1 MSPNLP
7 SDTPK
12 PPSSTSPDPARIPSN
27 LPDLQELPNLPELQE
42 LREPSKPSGR
52 AASGGGWR
60 RSLVRLI
67 GALALPVALL
77 GLAGCDY
84 FAEKKLVPGVHT
96 EADGWRGAL
105 VDYGHTAV
113 WALLAVAL
121 GIAALTGGWHRI
133 CGILASFALAL
144 YVLFLMAVL
153 LGS

>member
-1 MSPNLP
+1 MER
-7 SDTPK
+7 
-12 PPSSTSPDPARIPSN
+12 PSSTPAGSADRDRR
-27 LPDLQELPNLPELQE
+27 LF
-42 LREPSKPSGR
+42 
-52 AASGGGWR
+52 AAGAVGAAVVT
-60 RSLVRLI
+60 LVFATI
-67 GALALPVALL
+67 G
-77 GLAGCDY
+77 D
-84 FAEKKLVPGVHT
+84 GVDA

-133 CGILASFALAL
+133 SGILASLALAL